1 MQYGT
6 IFDYISWRG
15 DITFSQSGFND
26 IDNLVFSFLSYAD
39 FQNIKITKEE
49 SENGITVLEYYKR
62 LMETGGFPK
71 NLDLLIHND
80 EFKVIAESKRFSS
93 VLIKKYIDII
103 QDEKTNTIQ
112 FSAMDFE
119 FLDKHHYIGFRGTD
133 DSIAGWKED
142 LAMTY
147 KKIPAQDMAVD
158 YLESTIK
165 EGEKYYIGGHSKGGN
180 LAIYGS
186 AKLSDEKYQA
196 IEKIYTNDAPGI
208 CEEVMNPDFLK
219 RIDSK
224 TIKIIP
230 TYSMIGMCF
239 PYNFSTRKIVKSNEK
254 GLMQHNIKSWLV
266 YQTELY
272 EAKKLDDECL
282 MIDETIDSYI
292 KDTKLEDREEIIS
305 QLFDAFDDNGKK
317 KTVSSVTHGG
327 LKELQRFLIKL
338 SSKDT
343 KTKRT
348 VTRLPFTMMFGKTLM
363 KIRHIRPID
372 FLLHHMSIPTG
383 VIIVTIGVLLHFLSF
398 SNISYFI
405 GSICIALTLI
415 EVITFF
421 YMLFLSRWRLQSNML
436 RLYICILL
444 ISLSI
449 SYFVSPNVMNEFS
462 SLIFGIAMMVWSFSI
477 LRQII
482 NQYYKD
488 NTFALVLSVLEM
500 IAMFT
505 TGIYFVIIN
514 DYATDIF
521 TSSLGII
528 FICLGT
534 LRVIEGFVDL
544 ISTVYKDHKKQ

>member
-39 FQNIKITKEE
+39 FQNVKITKEE
-49 SENGITVLEYYKR
+49 SENGITVLEYYKK

-272 EAKKLDDECL
+272 EAEKLDDECL

>member
-39 FQNIKITKEE
+39 FQNVKITKEE
-49 SENGITVLEYYKR
+49 SENGITVLEYYKK

>member
-39 FQNIKITKEE
+39 FQNVKITKEE
-49 SENGITVLEYYKR
+49 SENGITVFEYYKK

-208 CEEVMNPDFLK
+208 CDEVMNPDFLK

-230 TYSMIGMCF
+230 TYSMIGMFF

-272 EAKKLDDECL
+272 EAEKLDDECL

-436 RLYICILL
+436 RFYICILL